1 MFYSTDNGA
10 LSHVN
15 CDPQA
20 NTDVSGIGV
29 RTSLYLQ
36 ALLSILLSLGETTSS
51 SIIGTNVALQVT
63 TLSLILAAYF
73 DPDVDVPHTIMV
85 THYVMMMSMSRVTAS
100 DLAFHYLRTKDG
112 LHGVTVLWLMDLVFR
127 PMLLVF
133 NLAVWVRI
141 RELQRQAALCDN
153 GSGKWIFFGHVKEIS
168 IADSA
173 SQFAFA
179 SVILDVIW
187 EVVMVIA
194 GITRRW
200 VLMKSSRLAMA
211 KQSGFDPRIWWLRK
225 ACKKL
230 LYLANFSLG
239 PFRDWDLFCSVLS
252 KLSLVFKAFIYAYT
266 VWTVESMVKVNDLVT
281 DEGRWSFGQ
290 IFATASMLGSA
301 FLFLLRCAKFIKKHS
316 IILKVRY

>member
-63 TLSLILAAYF
+63 TLSQRTS
-73 DPDVDVPHTIMV
+73 PDVDVPHTIMV

-100 DLAFHYLRTKDG
+100 DLAFRYLRTKDG
-112 LHGVTVLWLMDLVFR
+112 LRGVTVLWLMDLVFR
-127 PMLLVF
+127 PILLVF

-141 RELQRQAALCDN
+141 RELQRQGALCQN
-153 GSGKWIFFGHVKEIS
+153 GSGKWIFFGKVKEIS

-173 SQFAFA
+173 SDFAFA
-179 SVILDVIW
+179 CVILDVIW
-187 EVVMVIA
+187 EVAMVIA
-194 GITRRW
+194 GIA
-200 VLMKSSRLAMA
+200 RLCL
-211 KQSGFDPRIWWLRK
+211 DDI
-225 ACKKL
+225 
-230 LYLANFSLG
+230 
-239 PFRDWDLFCSVLS
+239 
-252 KLSLVFKAFIYAYT
+252 
-266 VWTVESMVKVNDLVT
+266 
-281 DEGRWSFGQ
+281 
-290 IFATASMLGSA
+290 
-301 FLFLLRCAKFIKKHS
+301 
-316 IILKVRY
+316 